1 MRDALPPS
9 RSGLPRYGFTC
20 QACQQVVTTE
30 STGPFTNP
38 NRGSTQRFCSP
49 DCRQAA
55 HRRRAGVTENQPRQ
69 HTGGR
74 TKRLNKMTR
83 PVGGQF
89 SIAVR
94 GSVFD
99 CR

>member
-30 STGPFTNP
+30 ITGLFTNP
-38 NRGSTQRFCSP
+38 HRGSTQRFCSP
-49 DCRQAA
+49 ACRQAA
-55 HRRRAGVTENQPRQ
+55 HRRRRAGVAEDQPRQ

-74 TKRLNKMTR
+74 TRRLNKDQ
-83 PVGGQF
+83 PNQ
-89 SIAVR
+89 
-94 GSVFD
+94 
-99 CR
+99 

>member
-1 MRDALPPS
+1 MRNALPPS

-30 STGPFTNP
+30 ITGLFTNP

-49 DCRQAA
+49 ACRQAA
-55 HRRRAGVTENQPRQ
+55 HRRRRADVTEDQPRQ

-74 TKRLNKMTR
+74 TRRLNKD
-83 PVGGQF
+83 QQ
-89 SIAVR
+89 
-94 GSVFD
+94 D
-99 CR
+99 Q

>member
-30 STGPFTNP
+30 ITGLFTTP

-49 DCRQAA
+49 ACRQAA
-55 HRRRAGVTENQPRQ
+55 HRRRRAGVTEDQPRQ

-74 TKRLNKMTR
+74 TRRLNKDR
-83 PVGGQF
+83 Q
-89 SIAVR
+89 
-94 GSVFD
+94 D
-99 CR
+99 Q